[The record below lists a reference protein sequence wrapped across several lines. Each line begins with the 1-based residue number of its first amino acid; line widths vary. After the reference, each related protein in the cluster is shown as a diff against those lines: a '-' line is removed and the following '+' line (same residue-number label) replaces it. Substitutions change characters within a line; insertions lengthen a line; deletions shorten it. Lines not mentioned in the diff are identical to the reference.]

1 MPEKRSMREKFENY
15 MIENDLKFNIQ
26 YMNDI
31 KENND
36 NFYISILETEAESKK
51 AFENI
56 KNMNILFYEI
66 VKIKN
71 KN

>member
-1 MPEKRSMREKFENY
+1 MPEKRSMRENFEKFL
-15 MIENDLKFNIQ
+15 IENGLKFNIQ

-36 NFYISILETEAESKK
+36 NFYIPILETEAESKK
-51 AFENI
+51 IFENI

-66 VKIKN
+66 MKN
-71 KN
+71 